1 MLIKTKNILCETKE
15 IFNTWTLPS
24 GPLDTSGDILWS
36 SIVYIKNTGEIWTH
50 GILLGGTLVNA
61 TADKVDI
68 TLNNISKSISLH
80 GHTQPYTTLTGSTTE
95 ANQAILSSGV
105 KDKWVLKT
113 LGKNA
118 FSNDDFLL
126 ANATAES
133 AKRVVNDFIV
143 SIKGESFI
151 SFNGSEAKTLN
162 FIPGQNVSILSNS
175 SGDLTISADAGDD
188 TTNTAGATNKE
199 DTKLFLIGAEAQ
211 TSSPK
216 TYSNQFVYIGTDN
229 NLYSNGSKVWS
240 SGNDGSGSGL
250 DADTVDGVHNGDLT
264 SSIWKANKLGST
276 ADLNDYNGS
285 NYYGKA
291 FYVGGGEQTTN
302 KPSGIEAY
310 GLLVLRS
317 AEGHTTQLL
326 SSTNTSRGL
335 YWRGGVNSNLGSWNK
350 IAFISDNVASASKL
364 SPGCKIW
371 GQAFTGEN
379 DITGSLTNV
388 GNIISSNSA
397 FVITKSGIGSNYIIN
412 SLDNGQLNINAHN
425 GKTILFGYRG
435 TSGYQFYA
443 GTEGGDSIGSSI
455 GLWNTT
461 RLYTATSLGVGT
473 GSPQAKLHVVGD
485 AKIEGEIYSNTNKV
499 WHEGND
505 GSGSGLD
512 ADKLDG
518 KHLSVKGNYFDKIP
532 YVGPD
537 GVIELGRYIDF
548 HYTSTDSTDYSV
560 RFNVPNVSGISITL
574 PSKAGT
580 LALVGDQVSGA
591 GYAKKLYKI
600 DSTNRTWTT
609 AADIVGNGLVYY
621 SDQSTSGR
629 WTDYG
634 SIFQFSNQNNP
645 DPGVAS
651 HWITQLWSSTSNKL
665 GVRWRTNTGSWSSM
679 QTILT
684 DGNYTSYV
692 KKIGTTSIGST
703 TQPIYLSNGTPTVCK
718 SSSSATAST
727 LAVRD
732 GSGDIYCRLV
742 RSTYDNQTNISGALA
757 YRVSTSNNYIRFC
770 SDIAAIRTWLQVSA
784 SNHTH
789 NYINSRGILSPQ
801 TGRTQNLGNVYSYNT
816 NSTTTGAPTTYT
828 AVIGFGRGASGTVEI
843 AGGWT
848 SSMGLWYRALRDTTD
863 SWYAWRKIWDSG
875 NDGSGSGLDADLL
888 DGLHGSS
895 YAKTNQNPK
904 VDLDTVNGF
913 GIMCNP
919 LNAEATTARH
929 YPIAEA
935 GTLFYGTAAYSSANQ
950 IYGSYNSN
958 RWFARGGGSS
968 PTAKKSWREF
978 AFTNSNVASA
988 SKLATKRTIWGK
1000 EFDGTA
1006 NITGSLS
1013 SVTNITMNG
1022 QLKIY
1027 ASSSDTTHQLNL
1039 QSESTYNKI
1048 QSNGSIPL
1056 AINPEGNNV
1065 AIGATTA
1072 SYKLWVNGSTAGASL
1087 TATNG
1092 YVTCNKGWFQN
1103 NTSGTGLYNKAQN
1116 ARWQANGGV
1125 WNADKPIISS
1135 GYIKST
1141 VAKGTAPIQ
1150 VTSTTTCTN
1159 LNADLLDG
1167 QHGSRYLQC
1176 LGSSNYKTI
1185 TVGGRS
1191 NTYYPVI
1198 ITSVSSYYPL
1208 QFVNISRTFNETAPN
1223 DWNTSTH
1230 KGGLTMTLLWNGSK
1244 YWDGNG
1250 GGAVNTYLN
1259 CVYLKETY
1267 STMVGGLDIS
1277 TEGAVVWLRGGTATY
1292 HIHGMNGSSISAT
1305 VYTSTHTDLASRSF
1319 APKTSPSSV
1328 TVRWPGAVES
1338 ASKLGTSTVGNG
1350 TRPIYLSSGTPTASS
1365 STVGSFSVPVY
1376 LSSGTITK
1384 CTASSLFST
1393 LSSNASTNLSVTI
1406 AGKNRTITNLYAYKA
1421 DRLTTSRTIWGKSFN
1436 GSANIS
1442 GDMTSVGNI
1451 TMSGGTIYNC
1461 AGIRDSRS
1469 TTADTQFYKWWAN
1482 SKYSKLVFSTTSSAN
1497 SNGFIP
1503 GIQLASGSSGFQV
1516 MVHAE
1521 QSSYRT
1527 YCWIGYS
1534 TVRRAKALETT
1545 GYLYAPRVYANGTQL
1560 TSDIRLKNRISTYKC
1575 DLYDKLKNIT
1585 PFYYTRKG
1593 EENQICLGFSANEIN
1608 HAFPEFIDKQQD
1620 LNNKYCQHYYTV
1632 DFATFGSLVAVMGY
1646 KELYRKNLE
1655 QIKKTDKIEKR
1666 VAKLTKKYRELK
1678 KLVDQL
1684 LLNNE

>member
-50 GILLGGTLVNA
+50 GILLGGTLANA

-105 KDKWVLKT
+105 KDRWILKT

-133 AKRVVNDFIV
+133 AKRVVNNFIV
-143 SIKGESFI
+143 SVRGENFI

-188 TTNTAGATNKE
+188 TTNTAGAVNKE

-211 TSSPK
+211 TSSPQ

-229 NLYSNGSKVWS
+229 NLYSNSSKVWS
-240 SGNDGSGSGL
+240 SSNDGSGSGL

-291 FYVGGGEQTTN
+291 FYVGGNESTTN
-302 KPSGIEAY
+302 KPLGINAY

-317 AEGHTTQLL
+317 ADGHTTQLL
-326 SSTNTSRGL
+326 SSTNVSRGL
-335 YWRGGVNSNLGSWNK
+335 YWRGGVNSDLGSWNK
-350 IAFISDNVASASKL
+350 IAFISDNVTSASKL

-371 GQAFTGEN
+371 GKAFTGES
-379 DITGSLTNV
+379 DVSGSLSGV
-388 GNIISSNSA
+388 GNITGNGSIDIITYSGTARIGLKLGNDDSRSIVLVDNEFRPYSAGNGLISL
-397 FVITKSGIGSNYIIN
+397 GIN
-412 SLDNGQLNINAHN
+412 SVRWKDLWLSGNAYINGNIAA
-425 GKTILFGYRG
+425 G
-435 TSGYQFYA
+435 TS
-443 GTEGGDSIGSSI
+443 
-455 GLWNTT
+455 
-461 RLYTATSLGVGT
+461 
-473 GSPQAKLHVVGD
+473 SPQAKLHVVGD

-512 ADKLDG
+512 ADLLDG
-518 KHLSVKGNYFDKIP
+518 KHLSVKGNYFNKIP
-532 YVGPD
+532 YVGSD
-537 GVIELGRYIDF
+537 GVTELGKYLDF
-548 HYTSTDSTDYSV
+548 HYTSTDKSDYSI

-580 LALVGDQVSGA
+580 LALVGDQVSSA

-600 DSTNRTWTT
+600 DSTDRTWAT
-609 AADIVGNGLVYY
+609 AADLVGNGIVEY
-621 SDQSTSGR
+621 SDKTTNGR
-629 WTDYG
+629 WTDYA

-645 DPGVAS
+645 DPGTSS
-651 HWITQLWSSTSNKL
+651 HWVTQLWSSTSNKL

-692 KKIGTTSIGST
+692 KKIGTTDIGST
-703 TQPIYLSNGTPTVCK
+703 TQPIYLDGGIPTACK
-718 SSSSATAST
+718 SSSSNTAST

-732 GSGDIYCRLV
+732 GSGDIHCRLV
-742 RSTYDNQTNISGALA
+742 RSTYDNQTVISGALA
-757 YRVSTSNNYIRFC
+757 YRVSTSDNYIRFC

-789 NYINSRGILSPQ
+789 NYINSRGIRSPQ
-801 TGRTQNLGNVYSYNT
+801 TGRTQSLGNVYSYNT

-828 AVIGFGRGASGTVEI
+828 AVIGFGRGTSGTVEI

-863 SWYAWRKIWDSG
+863 NWYAWRKIWDSG

-895 YAKTNQNPK
+895 YAKTNQSPK
-904 VDLDTVNGF
+904 VDLNTVNGF

-919 LNAEATTARH
+919 ANADATTARH

-950 IYGSYNSN
+950 IYGSFNTN

-968 PTAKKSWREF
+968 TTAKTAWKEF
-978 AFTNSNVASA
+978 AFTTSNVASA
-988 SKLATKRTIWGK
+988 TKLANKCTIWGQ
-1000 EFDGTA
+1000 EFNGTA
-1006 NITGSLS
+1006 NVKGALS

-1039 QSESTYNKI
+1039 QSEATYNKI

-1072 SYKLWVNGSTAGASL
+1072 SYKLQVNGTTAG
-1087 TATNG
+1087 TALYATSG
-1092 YVTCNKGWFQN
+1092 YVYCNKGWFQN
-1103 NTSGTGLYNKAQN
+1103 DTSGTGLYNKAQN

-1141 VAKGTAPIQ
+1141 VATGTAPIQ
-1150 VTSTTTCTN
+1150 VASTTACTN

-1185 TVGGRS
+1185 TVGGSS
-1191 NTYYPVI
+1191 NTYYPVM

-1208 QFVNISRTFNETAPN
+1208 QFVNISRTHNETAPS

-1250 GGAVNTYLN
+1250 GGKVNEYLN
-1259 CVYLKETY
+1259 CVYLKQTY

-1305 VYTSTHTDLASRSF
+1305 VYTSTHTDSASRSF

-1328 TVRWPGAVES
+1328 TVRWPGASES
-1338 ASKLGTSTVGNG
+1338 ASKLGTSTVGNE
-1350 TRPIYLSSGTPTASS
+1350 TKPIYLSSGTPTASS
-1365 STVGSFSVPVY
+1365 STVGSASVPVY
-1376 LSSGTITK
+1376 LKSGTITK
-1384 CTASSLFST
+1384 CTDTSLFST
-1393 LSSNASTNLSVTI
+1393 LSSNSSTNLSVTI
-1406 AGKNRTITNLYAYKA
+1406 AGKNRTITDLYAYKA
-1421 DRLTTSRTIWGKSFN
+1421 DQLTTSRTIWGKNFN
-1436 GSANIS
+1436 GSASIS

-1461 AGIRDSRS
+1461 AGIRDSRA

-1482 SKYSKLVFSTTSSAN
+1482 SKYSKLVFSTVSSTN

-1503 GIQLASGSSGFQV
+1503 GIQLSSGSSGFQV

>member
-50 GILLGGTLVNA
+50 GILLGGTLANA

-105 KDKWVLKT
+105 KDRWILKT

-133 AKRVVNDFIV
+133 AKRVVNNFIV
-143 SIKGESFI
+143 SVKGESFI

-188 TTNTAGATNKE
+188 TTNTAGAVNKE

-211 TSSPK
+211 TSSPQ

-240 SGNDGSGSGL
+240 SSNDGSGSGL

-291 FYVGGGEQTTN
+291 FYVGGNESTTN
-302 KPSGIEAY
+302 KPLGINAY

-317 AEGHTTQLL
+317 ADGHTTQLL
-326 SSTNTSRGL
+326 SSTNVSRGL
-335 YWRGGVNSNLGSWNK
+335 YWRGGVNSDLGSWNK
-350 IAFISDNVASASKL
+350 IAFISDNVTSASKL

-371 GQAFTGEN
+371 GKAFTGES
-379 DITGSLTNV
+379 DVSGSLSGV
-388 GNIISSNSA
+388 GNITGNGSIDIITYSGTARIGLKLGNDDSRSIVLVDNEFRPYSAGNGLISL
-397 FVITKSGIGSNYIIN
+397 GIN
-412 SLDNGQLNINAHN
+412 SVRWKDLWLSGNAYINGNIAA
-425 GKTILFGYRG
+425 G
-435 TSGYQFYA
+435 TS
-443 GTEGGDSIGSSI
+443 
-455 GLWNTT
+455 
-461 RLYTATSLGVGT
+461 
-473 GSPQAKLHVVGD
+473 SPQAKLHVVGD

-512 ADKLDG
+512 ADLLDG
-518 KHLSVKGNYFDKIP
+518 KHLSVKGNYFNKIP
-532 YVGPD
+532 YVGSD
-537 GVIELGRYIDF
+537 GVTELGKYLDF
-548 HYTSTDSTDYSV
+548 HYTSTDSADYSV

-580 LALVGDQVSGA
+580 LALVGDQVGGA

-621 SDQSTSGR
+621 SDQSASGR
-629 WTDYG
+629 WTDYA

-645 DPGVAS
+645 DPGTSS
-651 HWITQLWSSTSNKL
+651 HWVTQLWSSTSNKL

-692 KKIGTTSIGST
+692 KKIGTTDIGST
-703 TQPIYLSNGTPTVCK
+703 TQPIYLDGGIPTACK
-718 SSSSATAST
+718 SSSSNTAST

-732 GSGDIYCRLV
+732 GSGDIHCRLV
-742 RSTYDNQTNISGALA
+742 RSTYDNQTVISGALA
-757 YRVSTSNNYIRFC
+757 YRVSTSDNYIRFC

-789 NYINSRGILSPQ
+789 NYINSRGIRSPQ
-801 TGRTQNLGNVYSYNT
+801 TGRTQSLGNVYSYNT

-828 AVIGFGRGASGTVEI
+828 AVIGFGRGTSGTVEI

-863 SWYAWRKIWDSG
+863 NWYAWRKIWDSG

-895 YAKTNQNPK
+895 YAKTNQSPK
-904 VDLDTVNGF
+904 VDLNTVNGF

-919 LNAEATTARH
+919 ANADATTARH

-950 IYGSYNSN
+950 IYGSFNTN

-968 PTAKKSWREF
+968 TTAKTAWKEF
-978 AFTNSNVASA
+978 AFTTSNVSSA
-988 SKLATKRTIWGK
+988 SKLATKRTIWGQG
-1000 EFDGTA
+1000 FDGTA

-1013 SVTNITMNG
+1013 SVANITMNG

-1056 AINPEGNNV
+1056 AINPDGNNV

-1072 SYKLWVNGSTAGASL
+1072 SYKLWVNGTTAG
-1087 TATNG
+1087 TALYATTG
-1092 YVTCNKGWFQN
+1092 YVYCTKGWFQN
-1103 NTSGTGLYNKAQN
+1103 DTAGTGLYNKAQN

-1141 VAKGTAPIQ
+1141 VATGTAPIQ
-1150 VTSTTTCTN
+1150 VASTTKCPN

-1167 QHGSRYLQC
+1167 LHGGRNGSYVLSIN
-1176 LGSSNYKTI
+1176 LGEIPSYGFAVVGLVNLTNPSSNTSQRSLSIGEVGTYRDNAVGGINNTI
-1185 TVGGRS
+1185 TFAIQRKYNSTDMIG
-1191 NTYYPVI
+1191 TYYWI
-1198 ITSVSSYYPL
+1198 
-1208 QFVNISRTFNETAPN
+1208 
-1223 DWNTSTH
+1223 
-1230 KGGLTMTLLWNGSK
+1230 GS
-1244 YWDGNG
+1244 
-1250 GGAVNTYLN
+1250 ATYLKP
-1259 CVYLKETY
+1259 VTFTYKGVKYGGFALKLQDANGVVRVQLRFGDVQPFMVTY
-1267 STMVGGLDIS
+1267 KKIQSGTTTVVNSEINNSLVEISSLDNK
-1277 TEGAVVWLRGGTATY
+1277 
-1292 HIHGMNGSSISAT
+1292 IHAQT
-1305 VYTSTHTDLASRSF
+1305 
-1319 APKTSPSSV
+1319 
-1328 TVRWPGAVES
+1328 ES

-1350 TRPIYLSSGTPTASS
+1350 TKPIYLSSGTPTASS
-1365 STVGSFSVPVY
+1365 STVGSASVPVY
-1376 LSSGTITK
+1376 LKSGTITK
-1384 CTASSLFST
+1384 CTDTSLFST
-1393 LSSNASTNLSVTI
+1393 LSSNSSTNLSVTI
-1406 AGKNRTITNLYAYKA
+1406 AGKNRTITDLYAYKA
-1421 DRLTTSRTIWGKSFN
+1421 DQLTTSRTIWGKNFN
-1436 GSANIS
+1436 GSASIS

-1461 AGIRDSRS
+1461 AGIRDSRA

-1482 SKYSKLVFSTTSSAN
+1482 SKYSKLVFSTVSSTN

-1503 GIQLASGSSGFQV
+1503 GIQLSSGSSGFQV

>member
-36 SIVYIKNTGEIWTH
+36 SVVYIKNTGEIWTH
-50 GILLGGTLVNA
+50 GILLGGTLANA

-105 KDKWVLKT
+105 KDKWILKT

-211 TSSPK
+211 TSSPQ

-291 FYVGGGEQTTN
+291 FYVGGGESTTN
-302 KPSGIEAY
+302 KPLGINAY

-317 AEGHTTQLL
+317 ADGHTTQLL
-326 SSTNTSRGL
+326 SSTNVSRGL
-335 YWRGGVNSNLGSWNK
+335 YWRGGVDSDLGSWNK

-371 GQAFTGEN
+371 GKTFTGAS
-379 DITGSLTNV
+379 DITGTIQNVDNIYMSGYIYLMPKATGGWARGMAAVSSDNKMIGYVAGAYVNADTLKYYYYGGLSYTDSTMYILANKNV
-388 GNIISSNSA
+388 G
-397 FVITKSGIGSNYIIN
+397 IGTN
-412 SLDNGQLNINAHN
+412 
-425 GKTILFGYRG
+425 
-435 TSGYQFYA
+435 
-443 GTEGGDSIGSSI
+443 
-455 GLWNTT
+455 
-461 RLYTATSLGVGT
+461 
-473 GSPQAKLHVVGD
+473 SPQAKLHVVGD

-505 GSGSGLD
+505 GSDSGLD
-512 ADKLDG
+512 ADLLDG
-518 KHLSVKGNYFDKIP
+518 KHITKFGQYFDRIP
-532 YVGPD
+532 YIGSD
-537 GVIELGRYIDF
+537 GGFELGKYVDF
-548 HYTSTDSTDYSV
+548 HKTSTDTSDYSI
-560 RFNVPNVSGISITL
+560 RLSVPDVSGIIVTL

-621 SDQSTSGR
+621 SDQSASGR
-629 WTDYG
+629 WADYG
-634 SIFQFSNQNNP
+634 SIFQFSNVDNP
-645 DPGVAS
+645 DPGVS
-651 HWITQLWSSTSNKL
+651 GHWVTQLWSSTSNKL

-684 DGNYTSYV
+684 DGNYSSTLNSKYV
-692 KKIGTTSIGST
+692 TLDTTQTITAIKTFGDIVIPSGKYIYGINESGGAMIHFNGSKTIVGSIGESST
-703 TQPIYLSNGTPTVCK
+703 AATHIRSVTQHATVGNN
-718 SSSSATAST
+718 SVSYDILDEGNYASI
-727 LAVRD
+727 LDSRYIKA
-732 GSGDIYCRLV
+732 SGDTMEGVLSKTVGESAIKAIYTDNTYLIFGED
-742 RSTYDNQTNISGALA
+742 STGTIIRGSKITFQNQT
-757 YRVSTSNNYIRFC
+757 
-770 SDIAAIRTWLQVSA
+770 
-784 SNHTH
+784 
-789 NYINSRGILSPQ
+789 
-801 TGRTQNLGNVYSYNT
+801 
-816 NSTTTGAPTTYT
+816 
-828 AVIGFGRGASGTVEI
+828 GASAFRITEDELTYYSKKVWHE
-843 AGGWT
+843 
-848 SSMGLWYRALRDTTD
+848 
-863 SWYAWRKIWDSG
+863 G
-875 NDGSGSGLDADLL
+875 NDGSGSGLDADKL
-888 DGLHGSS
+888 DGLQGSS
-895 YAKTNQNPK
+895 YAKTNQSPA
-904 VDLDTVNGF
+904 VDLNTVNGF
-913 GIMCNP
+913 GIMCNE
-919 LNAEATTARH
+919 LNANATTERH

-935 GTLFYGTAAYSSANQ
+935 GTLFYGTAAYASANQ
-950 IYGSYNSN
+950 IYGAFKTN

-968 PTAKKSWREF
+968 STAKTAWREF
-978 AFTNSNVASA
+978 AFTDSNVASA
-988 SKLATKRTIWGK
+988 TKLATKRTIWGQG
-1000 EFDGTA
+1000 FDGTA
-1006 NITGSLS
+1006 NVTGALS
-1013 SVTNITMNG
+1013 SVTNITMNDY
-1022 QLKIY
+1022 LRIY

-1039 QSESTYNKI
+1039 SAEATYAKI

-1056 AINPEGNNV
+1056 SINPDGNNV
-1065 AIGATTA
+1065 AIGATTS
-1072 SYKLWVNGSTAGASL
+1072 SYKLWVNGTAAGTTL
-1087 TATNG
+1087 YATTG
-1092 YVTCNKGWFQN
+1092 YIYCTKGWFQN
-1103 NTSGTGLYNKAQN
+1103 DTAGTGLYNKSQN

-1141 VAKGTAPIQ
+1141 VATGTAPIQ
-1150 VTSTTTCTN
+1150 VASTTACTN

-1167 QHGSRYLQC
+1167 YQGIYYSPGVHFGTNVSR
-1176 LGSSNYKTI
+1176 SSGYHKISITNY
-1185 TVGGRS
+1185 S
-1191 NTYYPVI
+1191 NWMLYFKVRIYQGYNYY
-1198 ITSVSSYYPL
+1198 
-1208 QFVNISRTFNETAPN
+1208 E
-1223 DWNTSTH
+1223 
-1230 KGGLTMTLLWNGSK
+1230 
-1244 YWDGNG
+1244 
-1250 GGAVNTYLN
+1250 
-1259 CVYLKETY
+1259 
-1267 STMVGGLDIS
+1267 LDIS
-1277 TEGAVVWLRGGTATY
+1277 GYNYGTNHWYSPKARLISSNVNSINVVFGYDSDNHLWIAIPAANYTGIFITDIT
-1292 HIHGMNGSSISAT
+1292 NGYTQIGRYNIFSISYVASLTGTSQTT
-1305 VYTSTHTDLASRSF
+1305 VTAYRQIASNE
-1319 APKTSPSSV
+1319 SV
-1328 TVRWPGAVES
+1328 SS
-1338 ASKLGTSTVGNG
+1338 ASKLSPGAKINGTTFTGSGDITTSSWGTSRSVYIQSSNG
-1350 TRPIYLSSGTPTASS
+1350 TGNSSAVLVNGSGNIYLKLPA
-1365 STVGSFSVPVY
+1365 
-1376 LSSGTITK
+1376 TIT
-1384 CTASSLFST
+1384 AT
-1393 LSSNASTNLSVTI
+1393 LSGNATSASKLAT
-1406 AGKNRTITNLYAYKA
+1406 ARTL
-1421 DRLTTSRTIWGKSFN
+1421 WGKSFN

-1451 TMSGGTIYNC
+1451 TMSGGYIYN
-1461 AGIRDSRS
+1461 ARGMRDTRS
-1469 TTADTQFYKWWAN
+1469 TTQQTEFYKNWGT
-1482 SKYSKLVFSTTSSAN
+1482 SYTKLVFDTGTGTN
-1497 SNGFIP
+1497 
-1503 GIQLASGSSGFQV
+1503 SGFVPSMQLQAGAGGLQV
-1516 MVHAE
+1516 NTHAE
-1521 QSSYRT
+1521 NSTKRT
-1527 YCWIGYS
+1527 YFWVGYS
-1534 TVRRAKALETT
+1534 TSRGAKAIETT
-1545 GYLYAPRVYANGTQL
+1545 GYCYAARLYSNGTQV

>member
-36 SIVYIKNTGEIWTH
+36 SVVYIKNTGEIWTH
-50 GILLGGTLVNA
+50 GILLGGTLANA

-105 KDKWVLKT
+105 KDKWILKT

-162 FIPGQNVSILSNS
+162 FIPGQNVSILANS

-211 TSSPK
+211 TSSPQ

-250 DADTVDGVHNGDLT
+250 DADMLDGKHIDDYQIAVYKYTGSSDLT
-264 SSIWKANKLGST
+264 AGDNTILPNIIGNVSGLAGFKFIDTKFYESRSNDSNRAQIAYGYGVDSINFRRY
-276 ADLNDYNGS
+276 YNGS
-285 NYYGKA
+285 WSDWKTVA
-291 FYVGGGEQTTN
+291 FTT
-302 KPSGIEAY
+302 
-310 GLLVLRS
+310 
-317 AEGHTTQLL
+317 
-326 SSTNTSRGL
+326 
-335 YWRGGVNSNLGSWNK
+335 
-350 IAFISDNVASASKL
+350 DNVASASKL

-371 GQAFTGEN
+371 GKPFTGES
-379 DITGSLTNV
+379 DITGTLFDV
-388 GNIISSNSA
+388 GNIYFNTGSFYLGTTSNTSNWILA
-397 FVITKSGIGSNYIIN
+397 EVNNNTYIGGLGGNLY
-412 SLDNGQLNINAHN
+412 L
-425 GKTILFGYRG
+425 GYRG
-435 TSGYQFYA
+435 TGYVEFYGGTTESG
-443 GTEGGDSIGSSI
+443 EIGSRLGRWTTK
-455 GLWNTT
+455 GLCVGGTT
-461 RLYTATSLGVGT
+461 ADT
-473 GSPQAKLHVVGD
+473 KLHVVGD

-505 GSGSGLD
+505 GSDSGLD
-512 ADKLDG
+512 ADLLDG
-518 KHLSVKGNYFDKIP
+518 KHITKFGQYFDRIP
-532 YVGPD
+532 YIGSD
-537 GVIELGRYIDF
+537 GGFELGKYVDF
-548 HYTSTDSTDYSV
+548 HKTSTDTSDYSI
-560 RFNVPNVSGISITL
+560 RLSVPDVSGIIVTL

-591 GYAKKLYKI
+591 GYAKKLYMI
-600 DSTNRTWTT
+600 DGTVRKWDT
-609 AADIVGNGLVYY
+609 AADIVGNGLVHYA
-621 SDQSTSGR
+621 DQSTSGR
-629 WTDYG
+629 WTDYS

-645 DPGVAS
+645 DPGVS
-651 HWITQLWSSTSNKL
+651 GHWVTQLWSSTSNKL

-679 QTILT
+679 QNILT

-703 TQPIYLSNGTPTVCK
+703 TQPIYLSEGTPTVCK

-742 RSTYDNQTNISGALA
+742 RSTYDNQTTISGALA
-757 YRVSTSNNYIRFC
+757 YRVSTSDNYIRFC

-789 NYINSRGILSPQ
+789 NYINSRGVLSPQ
-801 TGRTQNLGNVYSYNT
+801 TGRTQSLGNVYSYNT
-816 NSTTTGAPTTYT
+816 GSSTTGAPTTYT
-828 AVIGFGRGASGTVEI
+828 AVIGFGRSTSGTVEI

-863 SWYAWRKIWDSG
+863 DWFAWRKIWDSG

-895 YAKTNQNPK
+895 YAKTNQSPK

-919 LNAEATTARH
+919 LNADATTARH

-950 IYGSYNSN
+950 IYGSFNSN

-978 AFTNSNVASA
+978 AFTDSNVESA
-988 SKLATKRTIWGK
+988 SKLATKRTIWGQG
-1000 EFDGTA
+1000 FDGTA

-1013 SVTNITMNG
+1013 SVANITMNG

-1039 QSESTYNKI
+1039 QSEATYNKI

-1056 AINPEGNNV
+1056 AINPDGNNV

-1072 SYKLWVNGSTAGASL
+1072 SYKLWVNGTTAG
-1087 TATNG
+1087 TALYATTG
-1092 YVTCNKGWFQN
+1092 YVYCTKGWFQN
-1103 NTSGTGLYNKAQN
+1103 DTAGTGLYNKAQN

-1141 VAKGTAPIQ
+1141 VATGTAPIQ
-1150 VTSTTTCTN
+1150 VTSTTTCSN

-1176 LGSSNYKTI
+1176 LGAGNYKTI

-1191 NTYYPVI
+1191 NTYYPVM

-1208 QFVNISRTFNETAPN
+1208 QFVNISRTYNETAPN
-1223 DWNTSTH
+1223 DWNNSTH

-1259 CVYLKETY
+1259 CVYLKEMY
-1267 STMVGGLDIS
+1267 STMVGGLDVS

-1305 VYTSTHTDLASRSF
+1305 VYTSTHTDSANRSF
-1319 APKTSPSSV
+1319 APKTSPSNV
-1328 TVRWPGAVES
+1328 TVRWPGASES
-1338 ASKLGTSTVGNG
+1338 ASKLGTSTVGSG
-1350 TRPIYLSSGTPTASS
+1350 TKPIYLSSGTPIASS
-1365 STVGSFSVPVY
+1365 STVGSSSLPVY
-1376 LSSGTITK
+1376 LNSGTITK
-1384 CTASSLFST
+1384 CTASSLFSS
-1393 LSSNASTNLSVTI
+1393 LSSSTSTNLSVTI
-1406 AGKNRTITNLYAYKA
+1406 GGQKRTITDLYAYKA
-1421 DRLTTSRTIWGKSFN
+1421 DRLTTSRTLWGKSFN

-1451 TMSGGTIYNC
+1451 TMSGGYIYNC
-1461 AGIRDSRS
+1461 AGIRDSRA
-1469 TTADTQFYKWWAN
+1469 TTADTQFYKWWAD
-1482 SKYSKLVFSTTSSAN
+1482 SKYSKLVFSTTSSVN

-1503 GIQLASGSSGFQV
+1503 GIQLQSGSAGFQV

-1521 QSSYRT
+1521 QSSYKT

-1534 TVRRAKALETT
+1534 TVRKAKALETT
-1545 GYLYAPRVYANGTQL
+1545 GYLYAPRVYANNNQL

-1666 VAKLTKKYRELK
+1666 VAKLTRKYRELK

>member
-50 GILLGGTLVNA
+50 GILLGGTLANA

-68 TLNNISKSISLH
+68 TINNISKSISLH
-80 GHTQPYTTLTGSTTE
+80 GHVQPYTTLTGSTTE

-105 KDKWVLKT
+105 KDKWILKT

-143 SIKGESFI
+143 SVKGESFI

-188 TTNTAGATNKE
+188 TTNTAGAVNKE
-199 DTKLFLIGAEAQ
+199 DTKLFLIGAESQ
-211 TSSPK
+211 TPSPQ
-216 TYSNQFVYIGTDN
+216 TYSNQFVYIGADN

-240 SGNDGSGSGL
+240 SGNDGSESGL

-264 SSIWKANKLGST
+264 SSIWKANRLGNT
-276 ADLNDYNGS
+276 ADLNDYNGP

-291 FYVGGGEQTTN
+291 FYIGGGEQTTN
-302 KPSGIEAY
+302 KPSRIEAY

-335 YWRGGVNSNLGSWNK
+335 YWRGGTNSNLGSWNK
-350 IAFISDNVASASKL
+350 IAFITDNVASASKL

-371 GQAFTGEN
+371 GKAFTGES
-379 DITGSLTNV
+379 DIAGDMQEVGDIHMRFANYIWSRLYNSTEEVKLMALTNTTSDFYLGTLDLV
-388 GNIISSNSA
+388 NNSINTYIYGHSISFRTGGNSNT
-397 FVITKSGIGSNYIIN
+397 VHIN
-412 SLDNGQLNINAHN
+412 NNGNT
-425 GKTILFGYRG
+425 GFG
-435 TSGYQFYA
+435 TS
-443 GTEGGDSIGSSI
+443 D
-455 GLWNTT
+455 
-461 RLYTATSLGVGT
+461 
-473 GSPQAKLHVVGD
+473 PQAKLHVVGN

-499 WHEGND
+499 WHGGND

-518 KHLSVKGNYFDKIP
+518 KHLSVKGTYFDRIP
-532 YVGPD
+532 YVGSD
-537 GVIELGRYIDF
+537 GVIELGKYVDF
-548 HYTSTDSTDYSV
+548 HYTSTDKSDYSI
-560 RFNVPNVSGISITL
+560 RLNVPNVSGISITL

-580 LALVGDQVSGA
+580 LALVGDQVSSA

-600 DSTNRTWTT
+600 DSTDRTWTT
-609 AADIVGNGLVYY
+609 AADLVGNGIVKY
-621 SDQSTSGR
+621 SDKTTNGR
-629 WTDYG
+629 WTDYA

-645 DPGVAS
+645 DPGTSS
-651 HWITQLWSSTSNKL
+651 HWVTQLWSSTSNKL
-665 GVRWRTNTGSWSSM
+665 GVRWRTDTGSWSSM

-692 KKIGTTSIGST
+692 KKIGTTDIGST
-703 TQPIYLSNGTPTVCK
+703 TQPIYLDGGIPTACK
-718 SSSSATAST
+718 SSSSNTAST

-732 GSGDIYCRLV
+732 GSGDIHCRLV
-742 RSTYDNQTNISGALA
+742 RSTYDNQTVISGALA
-757 YRVSTSNNYIRFC
+757 YRVSTSDNYIRFC

-828 AVIGFGRGASGTVEI
+828 AVIGFGRGVSGTVEI

-1006 NITGSLS
+1006 NITGSLN
-1013 SVTNITMNG
+1013 SVADITMNG

-1056 AINPEGNNV
+1056 AINPDGNNV

-1072 SYKLWVNGSTAGASL
+1072 SYKLWVNGTTAG
-1087 TATNG
+1087 TALYATSG
-1092 YVTCNKGWFQN
+1092 YVYCNKGWFQN
-1103 NTSGTGLYNKAQN
+1103 DTAGTGLYNKAQN

-1141 VAKGTAPIQ
+1141 VATGTAPIQ
-1150 VTSTTTCTN
+1150 VASTTKCPN

-1167 QHGSRYLQC
+1167 LHGGRNGSYVLSIN
-1176 LGSSNYKTI
+1176 LGEIPSYGFAVVGLVNLTNPSSNTSQRSLSIGEVGTYRDNAVGGINNTI
-1185 TVGGRS
+1185 TFAIQRKYNSTDMIG
-1191 NTYYPVI
+1191 TYYWI
-1198 ITSVSSYYPL
+1198 
-1208 QFVNISRTFNETAPN
+1208 
-1223 DWNTSTH
+1223 
-1230 KGGLTMTLLWNGSK
+1230 GS
-1244 YWDGNG
+1244 
-1250 GGAVNTYLN
+1250 ATYLKP
-1259 CVYLKETY
+1259 VTFTYKGVKYGGFALKLQDANGVVRAQLRFGDIQPFMVTY
-1267 STMVGGLDIS
+1267 KKIQSGTTTVVNSEINNSLVEISSLDNK
-1277 TEGAVVWLRGGTATY
+1277 
-1292 HIHGMNGSSISAT
+1292 IHAQT
-1305 VYTSTHTDLASRSF
+1305 
-1319 APKTSPSSV
+1319 
-1328 TVRWPGAVES
+1328 ES

-1350 TRPIYLSSGTPTASS
+1350 TKPIYLSSGTPTASS
-1365 STVGSFSVPVY
+1365 STVGSASVPVY
-1376 LSSGTITK
+1376 LKSGTITK
-1384 CTASSLFST
+1384 CTDTSLFST
-1393 LSSNASTNLSVTI
+1393 LSSSSSTNLSVTI
-1406 AGKNRTITNLYAYKA
+1406 AGKNRTITDLYAYKA
-1421 DRLTTSRTIWGKSFN
+1421 DQLTTSRTLWGKSFN
-1436 GSANIS
+1436 GSANVS

-1461 AGIRDSRS
+1461 AGIRDSRA

-1482 SKYSKLVFSTTSSAN
+1482 SKYSKLVFSTTSSTN

-1521 QSSYRT
+1521 QSSYKT

>member
-50 GILLGGTLVNA
+50 GILLGGTLANA

-80 GHTQPYTTLTGSTTE
+80 GHVQPYTTLTGSTTE

-105 KDKWVLKT
+105 KDKWILKT

-143 SIKGESFI
+143 SVKRESFI

-188 TTNTAGATNKE
+188 TTNTAGAVNKE
-199 DTKLFLIGAEAQ
+199 DTKLFLIGAESQ
-211 TSSPK
+211 TPSPQ
-216 TYSNQFVYIGTDN
+216 TYSNQFVYIGADN

-240 SGNDGSGSGL
+240 SGNDGSESGL

-264 SSIWKANKLGST
+264 SSIWKANRLGNT
-276 ADLNDYNGS
+276 ADLNDYNGP

-291 FYVGGGEQTTN
+291 FYIGGGEQTTN
-302 KPSGIEAY
+302 KPSRIEAY

-335 YWRGGVNSNLGSWNK
+335 YWRGGTNSNLGSWNK
-350 IAFISDNVASASKL
+350 IAFITDNVASASKL

-371 GQAFTGEN
+371 GKAFTGES
-379 DITGSLTNV
+379 DIAGDMQEVGDIHMRFANYIWSRLYNSTEEVKLMALTNTTSDFFLGTLDLV
-388 GNIISSNSA
+388 NNSINTYIYGHSISFRTGGNSNT
-397 FVITKSGIGSNYIIN
+397 VHIN
-412 SLDNGQLNINAHN
+412 NNGNT
-425 GKTILFGYRG
+425 GFG
-435 TSGYQFYA
+435 TS
-443 GTEGGDSIGSSI
+443 D
-455 GLWNTT
+455 
-461 RLYTATSLGVGT
+461 
-473 GSPQAKLHVVGD
+473 PQAKLHVVGN

-499 WHEGND
+499 WHGGND

-518 KHLSVKGNYFDKIP
+518 KHLSVKGTYFDRIP
-532 YVGPD
+532 YVGSD
-537 GVIELGRYIDF
+537 GVIELGKYVDF
-548 HYTSTDSTDYSV
+548 HYTSTDKSDYSI
-560 RFNVPNVSGISITL
+560 RLNVPNVSGISITL

-580 LALVGDQVSGA
+580 LALVGDQVSSA

-609 AADIVGNGLVYY
+609 AADLVGNGIVEY
-621 SDQSTSGR
+621 SDKTTNGR
-629 WTDYG
+629 WTDYA

-645 DPGVAS
+645 DPGTSS
-651 HWITQLWSSTSNKL
+651 HWVTQLWSSTSNKL
-665 GVRWRTNTGSWSSM
+665 GVRWRTDTGSWSSM

-692 KKIGTTSIGST
+692 KKIGTTDIGST
-703 TQPIYLSNGTPTVCK
+703 TQPIYLDGGIPTACK
-718 SSSSATAST
+718 SSSSNTAST

-732 GSGDIYCRLV
+732 GSGDIHCRLV
-742 RSTYDNQTNISGALA
+742 RSTYDNQTVISGALA
-757 YRVSTSNNYIRFC
+757 YRVSTSDNYIRFC

-828 AVIGFGRGASGTVEI
+828 AVIGFGRGVSGTVEI

-1006 NITGSLS
+1006 NITGSLN
-1013 SVTNITMNG
+1013 SVADITMNG

-1056 AINPEGNNV
+1056 AINPDGNNV

-1072 SYKLWVNGSTAGASL
+1072 SYKLWVNGTTAG
-1087 TATNG
+1087 TALYATSG
-1092 YVTCNKGWFQN
+1092 YVYCNKGWFQN
-1103 NTSGTGLYNKAQN
+1103 DTAGTGLYNKAQN

-1141 VAKGTAPIQ
+1141 VATGTAPIQ
-1150 VTSTTTCTN
+1150 VASTTKCPN

-1167 QHGSRYLQC
+1167 LHGGRNGSYVLSIN
-1176 LGSSNYKTI
+1176 LGEIPSYGFAVVGLVNLTNPSSNTSQRSLSIGEVGTYRDNAVGGINNTI
-1185 TVGGRS
+1185 TFAIQRKYNSTDMIG
-1191 NTYYPVI
+1191 TYYWI
-1198 ITSVSSYYPL
+1198 
-1208 QFVNISRTFNETAPN
+1208 
-1223 DWNTSTH
+1223 
-1230 KGGLTMTLLWNGSK
+1230 GS
-1244 YWDGNG
+1244 
-1250 GGAVNTYLN
+1250 ATYLKP
-1259 CVYLKETY
+1259 VTFTYKGVKYGGFALKLQDANGVVRAQLRFGDIQPFMVTY
-1267 STMVGGLDIS
+1267 KKIQSGTTTVVNSEINNSLVEISSLDNK
-1277 TEGAVVWLRGGTATY
+1277 
-1292 HIHGMNGSSISAT
+1292 IHAQT
-1305 VYTSTHTDLASRSF
+1305 
-1319 APKTSPSSV
+1319 
-1328 TVRWPGAVES
+1328 ES

-1350 TRPIYLSSGTPTASS
+1350 TKPIYLSSGTPTASS
-1365 STVGSFSVPVY
+1365 STVGSASVPVY
-1376 LSSGTITK
+1376 LKSGTITK
-1384 CTASSLFST
+1384 CTDTSLFST
-1393 LSSNASTNLSVTI
+1393 LSSSSSTNLSVTI
-1406 AGKNRTITNLYAYKA
+1406 AGKNRTITDLYAYKA
-1421 DRLTTSRTIWGKSFN
+1421 DQLTTSRTLWGKSFN
-1436 GSANIS
+1436 GSANVS

-1461 AGIRDSRS
+1461 AGIRDSRA

-1482 SKYSKLVFSTTSSAN
+1482 SKYSKLVFSTTSSTN

-1521 QSSYRT
+1521 QSSYKT

-1534 TVRRAKALETT
+1534 TVRQAKALETT

>member
-50 GILLGGTLVNA
+50 GILLGGTLANA

-105 KDKWVLKT
+105 KDRWILKT

-126 ANATAES
+126 AHATAES

-143 SIKGESFI
+143 SVKGESFI

-188 TTNTAGATNKE
+188 TTNTAGAVNKE

-211 TSSPK
+211 TSSPQ

-240 SGNDGSGSGL
+240 SSNDGSGSGL

-291 FYVGGGEQTTN
+291 FYVGGNESTTN
-302 KPSGIEAY
+302 KPLGINAY

-317 AEGHTTQLL
+317 ADGHTTQLL
-326 SSTNTSRGL
+326 SSTNVSRGL
-335 YWRGGVNSNLGSWNK
+335 YWRGGVNSDLGSWNK

-371 GQAFTGEN
+371 GKAFTGES
-379 DITGSLTNV
+379 DVSGSLSGV
-388 GNIISSNSA
+388 GNITGNGSIDIITYSGTARIGLKLGNDDSRSIVLVDNEFRPYPAGNGLISLGINSA
-397 FVITKSGIGSNYIIN
+397 RWKDLWLSGNAYI
-412 SLDNGQLNINAHN
+412 NGNIAA
-425 GKTILFGYRG
+425 G
-435 TSGYQFYA
+435 TS
-443 GTEGGDSIGSSI
+443 
-455 GLWNTT
+455 
-461 RLYTATSLGVGT
+461 
-473 GSPQAKLHVVGD
+473 SPQAKLHVVGN

-499 WHEGND
+499 WHGGND

-512 ADKLDG
+512 ADLLDG
-518 KHLSVKGNYFDKIP
+518 KHLSVKGNYFNKIP
-532 YVGPD
+532 YVGSD
-537 GVIELGRYIDF
+537 GVIELGKYLDF
-548 HYTSTDSTDYSV
+548 HYTSTDSADYSV

-580 LALVGDQVSGA
+580 LALVGDQVSSA

-600 DSTNRTWTT
+600 DSTDRTWTT
-609 AADIVGNGLVYY
+609 AADLVGNGIVEY
-621 SDQSTSGR
+621 SDKTTNGR
-629 WTDYG
+629 WTDYA

-645 DPGVAS
+645 DPGTSS
-651 HWITQLWSSTSNKL
+651 HWVTQLWSSTSNKL

-692 KKIGTTSIGST
+692 KKIGTTDIGST
-703 TQPIYLSNGTPTVCK
+703 TQPIYLDGGIPTACK
-718 SSSSATAST
+718 SSSSNTAST

-732 GSGDIYCRLV
+732 GSGDIHCRLV
-742 RSTYDNQTNISGALA
+742 RSTYDNQTVISGALA
-757 YRVSTSNNYIRFC
+757 YRVSTSDNYIRFC

-789 NYINSRGILSPQ
+789 NYINSRGIRSPQ
-801 TGRTQNLGNVYSYNT
+801 TGRTQSLGNVYSYNT

-828 AVIGFGRGASGTVEI
+828 AVIGFGRGTSGTVEI

-863 SWYAWRKIWDSG
+863 NWYAWRKIWDSG

-895 YAKTNQNPK
+895 YAKTNQSPK
-904 VDLDTVNGF
+904 VDLNTVNGF

-919 LNAEATTARH
+919 ANADATTARH

-950 IYGSYNSN
+950 IYGSFNTN

-968 PTAKKSWREF
+968 TTAKTAWKEF
-978 AFTNSNVASA
+978 AFTTSNVASA
-988 SKLATKRTIWGK
+988 TKLANKCTIWGQG
-1000 EFDGTA
+1000 FDGTA
-1006 NITGSLS
+1006 NVTGALS

-1039 QSESTYNKI
+1039 QSEATYNKI

-1056 AINPEGNNV
+1056 AINPDGNNV

-1072 SYKLWVNGSTAGASL
+1072 SYKLQVNGTTAG
-1087 TATNG
+1087 TALYATSG
-1092 YVTCNKGWFQN
+1092 YVYCNKGWFQN
-1103 NTSGTGLYNKAQN
+1103 DTAGTGLYNKAQN

-1208 QFVNISRTFNETAPN
+1208 QFVNISRTYNETAPN

-1305 VYTSTHTDLASRSF
+1305 VYTSTHTDSASRSF
-1319 APKTSPSSV
+1319 APKTSVSTV

-1350 TRPIYLSSGTPTASS
+1350 TKPIYLSSGTPTASS
-1365 STVGSFSVPVY
+1365 STVGSASVPVY
-1376 LSSGTITK
+1376 LKSGTITK
-1384 CTASSLFST
+1384 CTDTSLFST
-1393 LSSNASTNLSVTI
+1393 LSSSSSTNLSVTI
-1406 AGKNRTITNLYAYKA
+1406 AGKNRTITDLYAYKA
-1421 DRLTTSRTIWGKSFN
+1421 DQLTTSRTLWGKSFN
-1436 GSANIS
+1436 GSANVS

-1461 AGIRDSRS
+1461 AGIRDSRA

-1482 SKYSKLVFSTTSSAN
+1482 SKYSKLVFSTTSSTN

-1521 QSSYRT
+1521 QSSYKT